1 MPDLLR
7 FAASVLL
14 ALSATAFAQ
23 TPSSLF
29 LEDLTSPELAA
40 AIRSGKTTI
49 LIPIGGTEQNG
60 PHMALGKHNLRV
72 RVLSE
77 RIARELGNALVAPV
91 IAYVPEGRIDPPT
104 GHMRYPGTITV
115 PPDVYRKVLESVAR
129 SLRLAGF
136 RDIVFLGDSGDYQA
150 DNAAVAAALNRAWKG
165 SSAARA
171 HAIAEYYRAA
181 TAGYFDVLKSR
192 GYADAEL
199 GPHAGL
205 ADTSLMLAVEPNMVR
220 LDKLQPAAGQGE
232 LAGVAGDPR
241 RASAELGQLAVDAI
255 VAQSVAAIRAAAASH
270 RSAR

>member
-1 MPDLLR
+1 MPRLTLRLAALLL
-7 FAASVLL
+7 LL
-14 ALSATAFAQ
+14 AASATALAQ
-23 TPSSLF
+23 TRTSLL
-29 LEDLTSPELAA
+29 LEDLTSPELAT
-40 AIRSGKTTI
+40 AIRSGKSTI

-91 IAYVPEGRIDPPT
+91 IAYVPEGGVNPPT

-115 PPDVYRKVLESVAR
+115 PPEVYRQVLESAAR

-136 RDIVFLGDSGDYQA
+136 RHIVFLGDSGDYQK
-150 DNAAVAAALNRAWKG
+150 DNATVAAALDRAWKG
-165 SSAARA
+165 SGVRV

-181 TAGYFDVLKSR
+181 TAGFFDVLRSR
-192 GYADAEL
+192 GYAEAEL

-205 ADTSLMLAVEPNMVR
+205 ADTSLMLAVEPKLVR
-220 LDKLQPAAGQGE
+220 MDKLQPAADRGE

-255 VAQSVAAIRAAAASH
+255 VAQSVAAIRAAAAS
-270 RSAR
+270 AR